1 MVEGDWPRWRS
12 RPDLAT
18 RISPNVISAI
28 DRGRICMGVY
38 GSGSGIVNRGGGIVN
53 RGGGIVNRGGGGR
66 DDESRVS
73 IRRGSIR
80 IANIT

>member
-53 RGGGIVNRGGGGR
+53 RGGGGR